1 MMKKLMIKNWL
12 LGAVRFVFSP
22 LTAFIG
28 WTKRK
33 ISPPLKVRLTRNSL
47 MISLPANHGGLLHVL
62 PRPGGAFGVSKTF
75 LVANEGKRYVLK
87 MSAAGGLDELPEA
100 VLFSDESD
108 KSNQAP
114 DTYELASYEK
124 QSDAAHALLVLNK
137 ALTGNP
143 LWKWGSW
150 LFLVWLGWLFVT
162 SYMEVSQKQAAGKP
176 DVLGYGAVQE
186 VMPVIPSEPAPFQA
200 TPSVNSQDTGNLSNY
215 IYQQAIKVQDQAQKD
230 ALPPKVSVDN
240 AAGLA
245 AFGLKTAGSKGSG
258 EGCDPKL
265 AFKAPEK

>member
-22 LTAFIG
+22 LTGLFR
-28 WTKRK
+28 WTRRK

-47 MISLPANHGGLLHVL
+47 MISLPANQGGLLHVL
-62 PRPGGAFGVSKTF
+62 PRPGGAFAFGVSRTF
-75 LVANEGKRYVLK
+75 LVAHEGERYVLK

-124 QSDAAHALLVLNK
+124 QSDAAHALLILNN
-137 ALTGNP
+137 ALTGNI
-143 LWKWGSW
+143 LWKWGFRI
-150 LFLVWLGWLFVT
+150 FLVWLGWLFVT

-176 DVLGYGAVQE
+176 DVLGYGAAQE
-186 VMPVIPSEPAPFQA
+186 VIPVIPSEPAPFQA
-200 TPSVNSQDTGNLSNY
+200 TPSVSGQDTGNLSNY
-215 IYQQAIKVQDQAQKD
+215 IYQQAIKAQDQAQKD

-245 AFGLKTAGSKGSG
+245 AFGLKTASG

>member
-22 LTAFIG
+22 LTGLFR
-28 WTKRK
+28 WTRRK
-33 ISPPLKVRLTRNSL
+33 ISPPLKVRLTRLSL
-47 MISLPANHGGLLHVL
+47 MISLPENQGGRLHIL
-62 PRPGGAFGVSKTF
+62 PRPGGTSGQSLTF
-75 LVANEGKRYVLK
+75 EVMKEDENYSLKASPDKLVLATY
-87 MSAAGGLDELPEA
+87 
-100 VLFSDESD
+100 
-108 KSNQAP
+108 SNQA
-114 DTYELASYEK
+114 
-124 QSDAAHALLVLNK
+124 DAAHALLVLNK

-150 LFLVWLGWLFVT
+150 LFLAWLGWLFAT

-176 DVLGYGAVQE
+176 DVLGYGAAQE
-186 VMPVIPSEPAPFQA
+186 VIPVIPSEPAPFQA
-200 TPSVNSQDTGNLSNY
+200 TPSVNSQDAGNLSNY

-230 ALPPKVSVDN
+230 ALPPKVNVEN

-245 AFGLKTAGSKGSG
+245 AFGLKTASG